1 MTHTVTGAPTNSIAP
16 PSTLVDVHTAKHGP
30 DSPQQSLWAGSAG
43 AGADAG
49 TSRLGADYVELA
61 YGERTIC
68 DDLSVHIPAKS
79 FTVIIGPNACGKS
92 TLLRGLSRL
101 LKPREGQVVLDG
113 QAISSY
119 RTKEVARIVGL
130 LPQSST
136 APEGIT
142 VADLVAR
149 GRYPHQGLI
158 RQWSHADSVA
168 VGEAMAV
175 TGITE
180 LANAPVDN
188 LSGGQRQRVW
198 TAMALAQQTPILLLD
213 EPTTYLDIAHQISL
227 LDLFARL
234 NADGTTIVAVLH
246 DLNQA
251 ARYATHL
258 IAMKDGQI
266 VAEGTPREV
275 VTVETVRAVFDVDAL
290 VIDDP
295 VTGTPM
301 VVPR

>member
-1 MTHTVTGAPTNSIAP
+1 MTIK
-16 PSTLVDVHTAKHGP
+16 STP
-30 DSPQQSLWAGSAG
+30 DSPTTAGRDVPHD
-43 AGADAG
+43 AGADSAG
-49 TSRLGADYVELA
+49 THGADAHSAGTHEAGTALVSRLGAEHVKLA
-61 YGERTIC
+61 YGDRVVS
-68 DDLSVHIPAKS
+68 DDLTVHIPPGS

-101 LKPREGQVVLDG
+101 LKPRGGEVVLDG
-113 QAISSY
+113 KAISTY

-158 RQWSHADSVA
+158 RQWSHDD
-168 VGEAMAV
+168 EMAV
-175 TGITE
+175 NDAMEVTGVSD
-180 LANAPVDN
+180 LRNAPVDQ

-213 EPTTYLDIAHQISL
+213 EPTTYLDISHQYSL
-227 LDLFARL
+227 LNLFATL
-234 NADGTTIVAVLH
+234 NRQGTTIVAVLH

-258 IAMKDGQI
+258 IAMKQGRI

-275 VTVETVRAVFDVDAL
+275 VTEQTMREVFDVDAL
-290 VIDDP
+290 VMDDP
-295 VTGTPM
+295 ITGTPM